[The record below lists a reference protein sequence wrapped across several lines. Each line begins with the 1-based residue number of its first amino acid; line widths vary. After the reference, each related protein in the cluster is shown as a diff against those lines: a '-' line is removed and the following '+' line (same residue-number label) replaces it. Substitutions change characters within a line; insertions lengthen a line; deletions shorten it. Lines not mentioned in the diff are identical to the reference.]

1 MTTDTIPAGN
11 IQKIRPGLMIS
22 LKTTVKGGVS
32 YLREDLTEG
41 AETRSDGKAV
51 EKWETTKIVE
61 DPAEHERARKTINKA
76 RSIIAKVCITTA
88 FGLLCPE
95 EREAELNTA
104 IAEAKK
110 LISAHNATATFT
122 HVRVYCL
129 KGRIASTEEES
140 ARAIGEEVS
149 ALLATMNQSIDKLD
163 VEAIREAATK
173 AKQLEEMLGPE
184 QAEAVAGAV
193 EQARKAAR
201 AIVNKDIARGNL
213 EKARIAFLDFEE
225 KAPEAVVASL
235 PAANM
240 QRMAGLD
247 FGDAAVPEDVTVG
260 EM

>member
-61 DPAEHERARKTINKA
+61 DPAEHQRARKTINKA

-184 QAEAVAGAV
+184 QAEG
-193 EQARKAAR
+193 EAA
-201 AIVNKDIARGNL
+201 AIVLKDIARGNL